1 MPAPVPRPAR
11 EWRNIACQ
19 AVPRL
24 VAQRGGAVLWPEV
37 EGILAHQQG
46 WIAQNAPELG
56 PAKRLDPHILGVA
69 KDLLVSAGVLRI
81 ARSTLQGRVVTAY
94 VDAAAE
100 SERRATEVERLAA
113 RKRRLYRSFLGWT
126 GDAKLCGGVAERH
139 IAASL
144 ENVNGSAVWL
154 DPSIGSGQARTVDG
168 HKISGGL
175 DHAGHVALDPSDP
188 NKGFVAFVV
197 EDKNVRPTVYPYH
210 IEIWD
215 LLCKAGHLPDR
226 VPILI
231 APRIHWTTYRLF
243 SAIGAL
249 GIQTTRQWFASEPA
263 IETAKFNRVVRD
275 LSLVNSVQLSDPDRP
290 SKPISAF
297 FTKTIHSRNEHHPD
311 QSLIEHCRGLWR
323 RAAPICARP
332 EYAALRTH
340 NITNRQE
347 LYRQLVDE
355 LYGEG
360 FDVEVL
366 LPRHII
372 HDDDDEEED
381 TDWYDVIDDER

>member
-1 MPAPVPRPAR
+1 MPDGVPRPAR
-11 EWRNIACQ
+11 QWRNIAYQ

-37 EGILAHQQG
+37 EGVLAHQDG
-46 WIAQNAPELG
+46 WIAQHAPELG

-69 KDLLVSAGVLRI
+69 KDLLVSAGVLRV
-81 ARSTLQGRVVTAY
+81 ASSTLQGRVVTAY
-94 VDAAAE
+94 VDAAAAT
-100 SERRATEVERLAA
+100 ERRATEVERLAA
-113 RKRRLYRSFLGWT
+113 TKRRRYRSFLGWT
-126 GDAKLCGGVAERH
+126 GDAKLCGTIAERH

-154 DPSIGSGQARTVDG
+154 DPTIGSGQARVVDG
-168 HKISGGL
+168 QKISGAL
-175 DHAGHVALDPSDP
+175 DHAGHIALDPSDP
-188 NKGFVAFVV
+188 NKGFVPFVI

-210 IEIWD
+210 IEVWD
-215 LLCKAGHLPDR
+215 LLCKAALIPDR

-249 GIQTTRQWFASEPA
+249 GIKTTRQWFAPEPA
-263 IETAKFNRVVRD
+263 IETAKFNKAVRD
-275 LSLVNSVQLSDPDRP
+275 LSLINSIQLSDPDLP

-297 FTKTIHSRNEHHPD
+297 FTKTVHTRNEYHPD
-311 QSLIEHCRGLWR
+311 QSLIEHSRDVWH

-332 EYAALRTH
+332 EYRELRTH

-347 LYRQLVDE
+347 VYRRLIDE
-355 LYGEG
+355 LYAED
-360 FDVEVL
+360 FDVGLL
-366 LPRHII
+366 LPRHVV
-372 HDDDDEEED
+372 DGDGDGDEDED
-381 TDWYDVIDDER
+381 DWYDVIGDE